1 MALTEDRE
9 KRRQGF
15 LDWDVEHELPEAV
28 GDFHF
33 RRLDRQE
40 GRIYYAFSYVSDST
54 GWEVR
59 ALFDEETMDYM
70 VKTDFRLFTLT
81 DIDMVT
87 GSFDQYKRAVR
98 ELLAKNMR
106 RELLERETISVLVRG
121 RAFTKWDASDVFPEE
136 IGHYKRLADPTRPIL
151 GLNGSYIIG
160 MYEWR
165 EGHRGMLFF
174 YNMYRDI
181 YYAEMNAET
190 IPVIIHDYDAES
202 AEKLEG
208 CIRKYMKRDLARLD
222 TLEPES

>member
-1 MALTEDRE
+1 MALTEDQE

-15 LDWDVEHELPEAV
+15 LDWDVEHELPESI

-40 GRIYYAFSYVSDST
+40 GRIYYAFSYVSESM

-70 VKTDFRLFTLT
+70 VKTDFRLFAMT
-81 DIDMVT
+81 DIELVT
-87 GSFDQYKRAVR
+87 GSFEQYKAAVR
-98 ELLAKNMR
+98 TLLEKNMR
-106 RELLERETISVLVRG
+106 RELLEREKISVVVRG
-121 RAFTKWDASDVFPEE
+121 RAFTEWDASEVLPEE
-136 IGHYKRLADPTRPIL
+136 VGHYKRLADPVRPLL

-160 MYEWR
+160 LYEWR

-181 YYAEMNAET
+181 YYAEMYAET
-190 IPVIIHDYDAES
+190 IPVIIHNYDAGTAAAFES
-202 AEKLEG
+202 
-208 CIRKYMKRDLARLD
+208 CIRKYLKKDLARLD
-222 TLEPES
+222 TLDPES